1 MANHVTKKIRGPSG
15 MKIVDASKKIP
26 HNSVNE
32 CTIFMDLEV
41 LFSSEMPWR
50 SFWQHLSQLWNA
62 IAANQPEIYK
72 SDMLIRSQLT

>member
-26 HNSVNE
+26 HNS
-32 CTIFMDLEV
+32 IFMDLEV